1 MGCVLQHAQAASGT
15 PSEREIRHSEPA
27 WVPEDAS
34 TGWGKKAIDTSAAR
48 RWGVI
53 KMQNYFNFFFK
64 GLNLSAVCPGGKVC
78 DARTKLEV
86 PVIGTC
92 TRTWMY

>member
-1 MGCVLQHAQAASGT
+1 MGCVLQAASGT

-34 TGWGKKAIDTSAAR
+34 TGWGSKAIDTCAAR

-53 KMQNYFNFFFK
+53 KMQEINLNFFK
-64 GLNLSAVCPGGKVC
+64 REHIVSAACMRATTVMRHEAVM
-78 DARTKLEV
+78 RHE
-86 PVIGTC
+86 
-92 TRTWMY
+92 TR

>member
-34 TGWGKKAIDTSAAR
+34 TGWGSKAIDTCAATVGEEAVASAAEILAR
-48 RWGVI
+48 GPAL
-53 KMQNYFNFFFK
+53 F
-64 GLNLSAVCPGGKVC
+64 SA
-78 DARTKLEV
+78 
-86 PVIGTC
+86 I
-92 TRTWMY
+92 